1 MNKNLKLI
9 IDQLLKN
16 SSNPIVLKLLNKTL
30 NQGIPFNIPHK
41 FKFIEVSPKKVIIE
55 LPYTRNNRN
64 HLGGIH
70 ACATATLG
78 EYPAGLLIL
87 KYFGIGTY
95 RIIMSHL
102 EVNYLKQAKEAI
114 TGHAI
119 LEESEIERMHEE
131 LALDDCTEIEMLTE
145 IKNKNQEVIA
155 TVETTWQLKKW
166 DKVRFK

>member
-102 EVNYLKQAKEAI
+102 EVI
-114 TGHAI
+114 
-119 LEESEIERMHEE
+119 
-131 LALDDCTEIEMLTE
+131 
-145 IKNKNQEVIA
+145 
-155 TVETTWQLKKW
+155 
-166 DKVRFK
+166 